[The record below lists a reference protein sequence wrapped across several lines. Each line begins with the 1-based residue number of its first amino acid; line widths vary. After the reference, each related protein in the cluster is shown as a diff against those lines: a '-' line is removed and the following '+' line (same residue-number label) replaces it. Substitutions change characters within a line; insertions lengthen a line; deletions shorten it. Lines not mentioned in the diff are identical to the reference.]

1 MGTYFRK
8 RIKIAPGVNI
18 NLSKSGA
25 SLSVGPR
32 GAKVNF
38 GKRGT
43 YVTTGIPGT
52 GIYSRT
58 KISGNNSI
66 QYKQSNASD
75 SGYEIKNYTG
85 CLFSSICY
93 ILAFILPFYG
103 VHFSLSILLI
113 IAGFIFHFSYVEK
126 RKKDIYQD
134 NNSSSMIQTIDA
146 SQNETMT
153 DIDETREKE
162 NTIYKKEEIK
172 EFIGHIEL
180 ADRDPLFNEAARLI
194 VIQQQGST
202 SLIQRKF
209 AISYNRAGRL
219 MDQLEVAGIVSP
231 FEGSKARDVLIK
243 NEHELEQILE
253 RIDIV
258 ERKNEENELDNS
270 TSNQAI
276 IDAENSSRFIHI
288 GQSLEKEG
296 MIDEAIAVY
305 EKSILS
311 KIPAT
316 IPYERLMVLYRKKK
330 DYENEIRIIKEAI
343 SVFMAENERRA
354 GRVIEG
360 NSSLYNEVMQA
371 LETNESI
378 RYDNGKWAFVQYN
391 VMDYITRLEKAK
403 KQYLKS
409 QEQTKL

>member
-32 GAKVNF
+32 GAKMNF

-43 YVTTGIPGT
+43 YITTGIPGT
-52 GIYSRT
+52 GIYSKT
-58 KISGNNSI
+58 KISNNNTSKANMSEKSQAGCCFLAISSFLFIGFLVAGNFLWAIGSLGI
-66 QYKQSNASD
+66 GIILYV
-75 SGYEIKNYTG
+75 
-85 CLFSSICY
+85 LFSNIKDKKESNSKTES
-93 ILAFILPFYG
+93 
-103 VHFSLSILLI
+103 SLESDLTEDKI
-113 IAGFIFHFSYVEK
+113 IGEI
-126 RKKDIYQD
+126 
-134 NNSSSMIQTIDA
+134 NNTPTENDA
-146 SQNETMT
+146 
-153 DIDETREKE
+153 KE
-162 NTIYKKEEIK
+162 NNEKTERIILDS
-172 EFIGHIEL
+172 H
-180 ADRDPLFNEAARLI
+180 DPLFEEAARLI

-209 AISYNRAGRL
+209 AIGYNRAGRL
-219 MDQLEVAGIVSP
+219 MDLLEMAGIIGA
-231 FEGSKARDVLIK
+231 FEGSRAREVLIK
-243 NEHELEQILE
+243 NEEDLEQILN
-253 RIDIV
+253 RIQIKECTESDYKEYESEDSAI
-258 ERKNEENELDNS
+258 
-270 TSNQAI
+270 NQAI
-276 IDAENSSRFIHI
+276 IDAENSSRLIPI
-288 GQSLEKEG
+288 AQSLEKEG
-296 MIDEAIAVY
+296 MINEAIAVY

-316 IPYERLMVLYRKKK
+316 VPYDRLMILYRKKK
-330 DYENEIRIIKEAI
+330 DYENEIRVIKDAI

-360 NSSLYNEVMQA
+360 DSSLYNEVMQA

-378 RYDNGKWAFVQYN
+378 RYDDGRWAFVQYN

-403 KQYLKS
+403 KLYQKS

>member
-8 RIKIAPGVNI
+8 RIKIAPGINI

-58 KISGNNSI
+58 KISNNNTSEVNI
-66 QYKQSNASD
+66 SD
-75 SGYEIKNYTG
+75 KNQTG
-85 CLFSSICY
+85 CCFLAVFSFLFIGFS
-93 ILAFILPFYG
+93 LAGNFLWAIG
-103 VHFSLSILLI
+103 SLSIGIVLYALFSNIKDKKESSLESDLTEDKI
-113 IAGFIFHFSYVEK
+113 IEEI
-126 RKKDIYQD
+126 
-134 NNSSSMIQTIDA
+134 NNTPTEDD
-146 SQNETMT
+146 T
-153 DIDETREKE
+153 KE
-162 NTIYKKEEIK
+162 NNEKTEKIILDSY
-172 EFIGHIEL
+172 
-180 ADRDPLFNEAARLI
+180 DPIFEEAARLV

-209 AISYNRAGRL
+209 AIGYNRAGRL

-270 TSNQAI
+270 TSNKAI

-305 EKSILS
+305 GKSILS

-403 KQYLKS
+403 KLYQKS
-409 QEQTKL
+409 KEQTKL